1 MQNGEGLAFRPDAVL
16 PAGAFAQGTG
26 FPALH
31 DVTGVAADDVLNI
44 RSAPSVSAPVIG
56 NFAPGETGIEVTA
69 QNDTGRW
76 GRVNAGETSG
86 WASLRY
92 LQRQE
97 QGNWLALEEPL
108 RCFGTEP
115 FWSLRIDAPKAL
127 WSEAGG
133 EELQFTIIYPAPG
146 HGHPGKF
153 GFAAATLAG
162 TEMPVQPIVGFT
174 GVLTAQSCS
183 DGMSDTAYG
192 ISLDI
197 VMQHNGSPTL
207 YSGCC
212 TLAN

>member
-1 MQNGEGLAFRPDAVL
+1 MRGWLSALALLVFL
-16 PAGAFAQGTG
+16 PAAAIAQGTG
-26 FPALH
+26 FPALY

-44 RSAPSVSAPVIG
+44 RSAPGASSPVIG
-56 NFAPGETGIEVTA
+56 SFAPDEAGIEVTA
-69 QNDTGRW
+69 QDETGRW
-76 GRVNAGETSG
+76 GRVNTGETAG

-97 QGNWLALEEPL
+97 QGDWLALEEPL
-108 RCFGTEP
+108 FCYGTEP
-115 FWSLRIDAPKAL
+115 FWSLNIDIARAR
-127 WSEAGG
+127 WSEAAG
-133 EELQFTIIYPAPG
+133 EELHFTILYPAPG
-146 HGHPGKF
+146 RGHPGKS

-183 DGMSDTAYG
+183 DGMSDAAYG

-197 VMQHNGSPTL
+197 LMQRDGTAAL

-212 TLAN
+212 SLAR